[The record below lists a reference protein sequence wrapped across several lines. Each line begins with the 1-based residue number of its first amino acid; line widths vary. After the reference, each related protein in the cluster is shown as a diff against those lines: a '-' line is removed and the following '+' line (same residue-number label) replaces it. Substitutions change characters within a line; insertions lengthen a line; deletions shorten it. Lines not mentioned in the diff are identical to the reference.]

1 MKESNKESFEIFKS
15 YWKINPYLKI
25 YTLEDWER
33 AFEKGKV
40 WSFSW
45 GDKLFFRLNKDHHL
59 YTTGTVFINNFLIP
73 GYPHIPRI
81 YFLKTGLTRYLSY
94 PFYVEEKIEGYNV
107 RLVKIEN
114 EILAFTRRGY
124 LCPFATDRW
133 IDFLPKLPEFF
144 EMYPNL
150 IVCCEVAGP
159 ENPFVS
165 ESPSYIK
172 EDVNFFIFDFMEM
185 GTGKFVPVYQKL
197 KLLEK
202 FQFNAPEI
210 KGPFHPTKDYENIKK
225 LILRYHYE
233 KREGVVFKPE
243 NEGQRIK
250 YVTPFSNIED
260 LKVVF
265 PYLGE
270 IDPHFVSL
278 RLIRLALNLAEFQEV
293 KEEIYQNLGPVLFE
307 ELLSYLKTEKPFQ
320 ETFKVKFKKESSFL
334 ALLAHFRLA
343 KITIEVKKTEWKD
356 GYFCVEF
363 TKIYPKATHFW
374 KSKLE
379 GWGEID

>member
-1 MKESNKESFEIFKS
+1 MREGSKEIFEIFES

-25 YTLEDWER
+25 YSLEDWEK

-45 GDKLFFRLNKDHHL
+45 GNNLFFRLNKDHHI
-59 YTTGTVFINNFLIP
+59 YPAGTIFINNLLVP

-81 YFLKTGLTRYLSY
+81 YFLKTGLSRYLSY
-94 PFYVEEKIEGYNV
+94 PFYAEEKVEGYNV
-107 RLVKIEN
+107 RLIRVED

-133 IDFLPKLPEFF
+133 IDFLPTLPQFF
-144 EMYPNL
+144 EEYPHL
-150 IVCCEVAGP
+150 TVCCEVAGP

-172 EDVNFFIFDFMEM
+172 EDVNFFVFDFMEM
-185 GTGKFVPVYQKL
+185 GTGKFVPISQKL
-197 KLLEK
+197 KLIEK
-202 FQFNAPEI
+202 FNLNTPEI
-210 KGPFHPTKDYENIKK
+210 KGPFDPIKDYKKIKE

-233 KREGVVFKPE
+233 KREGIVFKPE
-243 NEGQRIK
+243 SEGQRIK
-250 YVTPFSNIED
+250 YVTPFSNVED
-260 LKVVF
+260 LRVVF

-278 RLIRLALNLAEFQEV
+278 RLIRLVLNLAEFQEV
-293 KEEIYQNLGPVLFE
+293 KEEIYQTIGPVLFE
-307 ELLSYLKTEKPFQ
+307 EVLSFLKDEKPFQ
-320 ETFKVKFKKESSFL
+320 ETFRVRFRKESSFL

-343 KITIEVKKTEWKD
+343 KITIEIKKTEWKD
-356 GYFCVEF
+356 GYFWVEF

-379 GWGEID
+379 GWGEVD